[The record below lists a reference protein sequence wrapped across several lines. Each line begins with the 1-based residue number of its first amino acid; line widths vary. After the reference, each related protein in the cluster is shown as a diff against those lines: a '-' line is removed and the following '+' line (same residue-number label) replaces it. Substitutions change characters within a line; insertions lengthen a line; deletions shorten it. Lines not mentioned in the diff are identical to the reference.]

1 MSVKCMTGNGL
12 SHVFV
17 QEPGIYQVF
26 QGFFEYLE
34 KKNLLAGKEEVL
46 QEMEK
51 IRKEY
56 WQGV

>member
-12 SHVFV
+12 SQVLV